1 MPTPPHRSIG
11 ANTSHPPSASPRHQ
25 TIDELVEEY
34 SSLTS
39 QMSSVEEKHKAQVAE
54 LEEEKANMQ
63 AKLDSLTKNLEMIN
77 NTISSDPAA
86 AAAAAAA
93 ATTAASVPAGPDPAT
108 VAKWKEAEAAL
119 ETAQSALSE
128 RTAEAERLKD
138 ELASVRASTA
148 SDAEL
153 VDAKMLGKED
163 LELQFAALQ
172 VS

>member
-1 MPTPPHRSIG
+1 
-11 ANTSHPPSASPRHQ
+11 
-25 TIDELVEEY
+25 
-34 SSLTS
+34 
-39 QMSSVEEKHKAQVAE
+39 
-54 LEEEKANMQ
+54 MQ

-119 ETAQSALSE
+119 ETAQSALAE

-138 ELASVRASTA
+138 ELASVRAATA
-148 SDAEL
+148 NDAEL
-153 VDAKMLGKED
+153 ADAKMSGKEE

-172 VS
+172 VRQPGITTTDPFCNPATTPSMIPLPPSSGLPHRSLARRTSSSCRWPRSRGRRPSRRSRR